1 MSLTAT
7 EQKMLAA
14 IDPARMLAQTLT
26 WAEVNSGTG
35 NMAGLAAMAGLLAKA
50 FAALPGE
57 VSLVA
62 PAAIESVAADGT
74 LRPVPAGQ
82 HLVLRVRPDA
92 ARRVLLTGHMDT
104 VFGPSDPFQTCRWLD
119 DTTLNGPGTAD
130 MKAGI
135 AVMLAG
141 LQAFETSAPTLGYD
155 VMIGADEE
163 TGSLASAGLIRALA
177 AGKIAALTYE
187 PALPD
192 GAMAGARPGSGNYSA
207 VVRGRSAHAG
217 RNPQDGRNA
226 LVAAS
231 DLALR
236 LAEAARPGLSI
247 NPSRIDGGGATN
259 VVPDMAVLR
268 FNMRP
273 ATPDDAAAA
282 ETLLRAAIAAVEAKH
297 EVSVHLHGQVHR
309 PPKVID
315 AAAEGLFTLVGK
327 AAADLGQPWHRKDTG
342 GVCDG
347 NNIAGCGVPV
357 IDTMGALGGAIH
369 SPDEFL
375 IVPSL
380 APRAALTAL
389 TLHRLSRGDYPQ

>member
-1 MSLTAT
+1 MSLTAA
-7 EQKMLAA
+7 EQAMLAA
-14 IDPARMLAQTLT
+14 IDPVQMLAQTLT
-26 WAEVNSGTG
+26 WAAVNSGTG
-35 NMAGLAAMAGLLAKA
+35 NIAGLAAMAGLLSEA
-50 FAALPGE
+50 FAVLPGE

-62 PAAIESVAADGT
+62 PAEVESVAADGT

-82 HLVLRVRPDA
+82 HLRLRVRPDA
-92 ARRVLLTGHMDT
+92 PRRVLLTGHMDT
-104 VFGPSDPFQTCRWLD
+104 VFGASDPFQTCRWLD
-119 DTTLNGPGTAD
+119 GTTLNGPGTAD

-141 LQAFETSAPTLGYD
+141 LLAFETSGPTLGYD
-155 VMIGADEE
+155 VMINADEE
-163 TGSLASAGLIRALA
+163 TGSLASAGLIRELA

-207 VVRGRSAHAG
+207 VMRGRSAHAG
-217 RNPQDGRNA
+217 RNPRDGRNA
-226 LVAAS
+226 VVAAS

-236 LAEAARPGLSI
+236 LAEAVRPGLSI

-273 ATPDDAAAA
+273 ATPDDAAEA
-282 ETLLRAAIAAVEAKH
+282 EALLRAAIAAVEAKH
-297 EVSVHLHGQVHR
+297 EVSIHLHGSVHR

-315 AAAEGLFTLVGK
+315 AAAEGLFALVGR

-375 IVPSL
+375 IVP
-380 APRAALTAL
+380 ALTAL